1 MDKSMILSQLQT
13 KFGAALR
20 YQASDIEQ
28 HVSGGL
34 FSAEQVIQL
43 YRNNFVISCCD
54 ALQASFPVTHKL
66 VGEDFFTS
74 VARQWVLSN
83 PPQSGNIIDYGEG
96 FASWLAELPQSAS
109 LPYVA
114 SIAQLEWVIEQTA
127 SAEMVFEPFP
137 FADLSALPATQY
149 SFIRFHLAP
158 QFSLCGAS
166 EAIYPLYQMAQQ
178 DQFEAINLNMPSY
191 VLLQKQPDFT
201 VSLQPLDEADYQFLL
216 GCTQGLTLANIA
228 EQLGIDPSH
237 YVQTYIAQGVLNRFS
252 CLENEYE

>member
-1 MDKSMILSQLQT
+1 MVKQITLKQLQIE
-13 KFGAALR
+13 FGAALR

-28 HVSGGL
+28 YVSGGG

-43 YRNNFVISCCD
+43 YRNNFVISCCA

-66 VGEDFFTS
+66 VGDEFFTS
-74 VARQWVLSN
+74 VTRQWVLAH

-96 FASWLAELPQSAS
+96 FASWLAALPQLAS

-114 SIAQLEWVIEQTA
+114 SIAQLEWLIEQTA
-127 SAEMVFEPFP
+127 SAEIVSKVFP
-137 FADLSALPATQY
+137 FADLAAIPATLY
-149 SFIRFHLAP
+149 PLLTFHLAP
-158 QFSLCGAS
+158 QFTLCGAA

-201 VSLQPLDEADYQFLL
+201 VSLQPLGEADYQFLL

-237 YVQTYIAQGVLNRFS
+237 YIQTYIAQGVLNRFS
-252 CLENEYE
+252 CQER